1 MTANRLLQLESEGQL
16 PPQGLNDMMGMMGRG
31 GEGARGRGGLA
42 KMGIQ
47 GHAAPGNGWTG
58 GLGSLCIGRCRLQVW
73 SYLLQSFRT
82 YSPIPMLAFTSE
94 WVRCE

>member
-16 PPQGLNDMMGMMGRG
+16 PPQGLNEMMGMM
-31 GEGARGRGGLA
+31 GRGGLA

-73 SYLLQSFRT
+73 SYLLQSFLT